1 MITETSSIG
10 SDKEEKKWKE
20 IDRKIKLCQVGHV
33 LQKKKKEVHMHI
45 SNCSDSL

>member
-33 LQKKKKEVHMHI
+33 LKKKKRGAYA
-45 SNCSDSL
+45 CKQLQW

>member
-33 LQKKKKEVHMHI
+33 LQKKKKRGAYAYKQ
-45 SNCSDSL
+45 LQ